1 MKTKSYDL
9 VIFDCDGVLVNTE
22 PLANSVFVQILAEH
36 GHTVNATEYLH
47 IMAGETIINRMRMA
61 EQKLSWSAPANFMD
75 VFDEHMTALTQREV
89 QPIAGIHALLE
100 SLTVPA
106 CVASNG
112 SRPEIILRLKLSGL
126 THFFND
132 KIFSGLEVPH
142 PKPAPD
148 VFLEAARAFNVHPSR
163 SIVVEDSVP
172 GATAAVRAG
181 MRVYGH
187 AAFTPAESLKAAGAI
202 PFADMSALQNIL
214 AEI

>member
-22 PLANSVFVQILAEH
+22 PLANHVFVQILSEH
-36 GHTVNATEYLH
+36 GHAVNAEEYLH

-61 EQKLSWSAPANFMD
+61 EQKLNWSAPTNFMSL
-75 VFDEHMTALTQREV
+75 FDERMIQLTQREV

-100 SLTVPA
+100 SLTVPV

-112 SRPEIILRLKLSGL
+112 SRAEIILRLQL
-126 THFFND
+126 TNLTRFFND

-148 VFLEAARAFNVHPSR
+148 VFLEAARAFNVPASR
-163 SIVVEDSVP
+163 CIVVEDSVP

-202 PFADMSALQNIL
+202 PFANMSALQNIL